1 MKIIIN
7 KKAKLDKLA
16 AQEIINLVNEN
27 PKAVLG
33 LATGSSPIGLYEELI
48 KDHKANKTN
57 YKKVTTFNL
66 DEYIGIPIDH
76 EQSYHTFMYETLFKH
91 LNINLKNTNFPKQD
105 DPASYTKLLE
115 KKPVDL
121 QILGIGSNGHIA
133 FNEPGTSFDS
143 TTQYVDLAEST
154 IKDNSRFF
162 DSIDDVPK
170 RAVTMGLKDIMM
182 AKKVILLAFGKNKAE
197 AINTLV
203 NGKKSED
210 CPATILQDHPNLT
223 LYLDEDAA
231 SLLKK

>member
-48 KDHKANKTN
+48 KDHKTNKTN

-66 DEYIGIPIDH
+66 DEYIGIPTDH

-115 KKPVDL
+115 KKPIDL

>member
-182 AKKVILLAFGKNKAE
+182 AKVILLAFGKNKAE

>member
-231 SLLKK
+231 SLLNK

>member
-105 DPASYTKLLE
+105 DPAGYTKLLE

>member
-203 NGKKSED
+203 NGEKSED

>member
-7 KKAKLDKLA
+7 KKANLDKLA

-231 SLLKK
+231 SLLNK

>member
-7 KKAKLDKLA
+7 KKANLDKLA

>member
-33 LATGSSPIGLYEELI
+33 LATGSSPIGLYKELI

>member
-7 KKAKLDKLA
+7 KKAKLNKLA

>member
-48 KDHKANKTN
+48 KDHKTNKTN